1 MRGGR
6 RGEDGFPS
14 RMSACLRSGQRRRC
28 GHDPDLIRDVAEER
42 QNLDVWDGQLSV
54 RRVGMGSLDCEA
66 RAEYGIGT
74 DAPLLAQLRSL
85 PTTLVAS
92 SPPRRPSGSSPR
104 EACVAPACP
113 TGPWVGSR
121 GEFVSAGSS
130 ETCPGVH
137 RRLSPNTA
145 RMQTSGSLGTGM
157 MEGECRV
164 GGSRMGDGGDPSLAR
179 DIRCRA
185 TRGRGY
191 CR

>member
-14 RMSACLRSGQRRRC
+14 RMSACLRSGEGRRC
-28 GHDPDLIRDVAEER
+28 GHDPDLIWDVAEER

-54 RRVGMGSLDCEA
+54 RRVGTGSLNCEA
-66 RAEYGIGT
+66 RAEYGIRA
-74 DAPLLAQLRSL
+74 DAPQLAQLRSL

-121 GEFVSAGSS
+121 GEFVSVGSS
-130 ETCPGVH
+130 ETCPGAH
-137 RRLSPNTA
+137 RRLSPNTT
-145 RMQTSGSLGTGM
+145 RMRTSGSLGTGM
-157 MEGECRV
+157 MEGECQV
-164 GGSRMGDGGDPSLAR
+164 GGSRMGDGAGRSRVR
-179 DIRCRA
+179 DIRCHA
-185 TRGRGY
+185 TRRRDCCG
-191 CR
+191 